1 MYTKSQEISRICS
14 ASTAVFY
21 CLLSDTVS
29 NCEYIAL
36 DGAMLTGN
44 DFEKIRGKKIV
55 VANEGNIPEFS
66 LNDSKMR

>member
-1 MYTKSQEISRICS
+1 
-14 ASTAVFY
+14 
-21 CLLSDTVS
+21 
-29 NCEYIAL
+29 
-36 DGAMLTGN
+36 MLTGN